1 MTVSQGRSEVYGEEL
16 KNEMEVNLG
25 ETQIVELQATYSSE
39 QIQGMALSKRVD
51 AFGQMAKLLQRP
63 KPEDIQIVTIQHQY
77 EPFWHVA
84 AGSHYVYERKS
95 TYKVDVAAPEVRT
108 VIIQD
113 KEYPVAQD
121 RTRSIDVEVEERCE
135 ESLRRDLTLD
145 AQSGEE
151 VDFRRYLTSP
161 QLAIPN
167 IAVLQQTGSIV
178 ILPEVRSSFVVRRV
192 IPMLMKTFHADKV
205 LEESINVETI
215 TLCFR
220 PTYAVEYNWA
230 AKQKKQVLVFD
241 ALSGTSKA
249 VTGELRRQVARV
261 LDNDMLFDIG
271 ADAIGTIIPGAN
283 VAIKL
288 GRFAVRKAL
297 NN

>member
-1 MTVSQGRSEVYGEEL
+1 
-16 KNEMEVNLG
+16 MEVNLG

-39 QIQGMALSKRVD
+39 QIQGLAMGKRID
-51 AFGQMAKLLQRP
+51 AFGQVAKLLQRP
-63 KPEDIQIVTIQHQY
+63 KPEDIEILTIQRQY

-84 AGSHYVYERKS
+84 ATSHYSYERRS
-95 TYKVDVAAPEVRT
+95 TYRVDVPAPEVRT
-108 VIIQD
+108 VILQD
-113 KEYPVAQD
+113 KEYPITTN
-121 RTRSIDVEVEERCE
+121 RTRGFDLEVEVRCE
-135 ESLRRDLTLD
+135 ESLHRDLTLD

-167 IAVLQQTGSIV
+167 IAMLQQTGAV
-178 ILPEVRSSFVVRRV
+178 VVLPEVRSSFVVRRV

-205 LEESINVETI
+205 LEETINVETI
-215 TLCFR
+215 SLCFR
-220 PTYAVEYNWA
+220 PTYAVEYSWA

-241 ALSGTSKA
+241 ALSGGSKP
-249 VTGELRRQVARV
+249 VVGELRKHVAKV
-261 LDNDMLFDIG
+261 LDNDALFDIG

-288 GRFAVRKAL
+288 GRFAARKAM

>member
-1 MTVSQGRSEVYGEEL
+1 
-16 KNEMEVNLG
+16 MEVNLG
-25 ETQIVELQATYSSE
+25 ETQIMELQATYSPE

-63 KPEDIQIVTIQHQY
+63 KPEDIEIVTIQKQY

-84 AGSHYVYERKS
+84 AVSHYVYERKHVYHIDIS
-95 TYKVDVAAPEVRT
+95 SPEVQT
-108 VIIQD
+108 VILQE
-113 KEYPVAQD
+113 KEYPVTQG
-121 RTRSIDVEVEERCE
+121 RTRGIDLDTVERCE

-161 QLAIPN
+161 QLMMPD
-167 IAVLQQTGSIV
+167 IATLQQTGAIV
-178 ILPEVRSSFVVRRV
+178 VMPEVRSSFVVRRV
-192 IPMLMKTFHADKV
+192 IPMLMKTFQADKV
-205 LEESINVETI
+205 LEETVNVETI

-220 PTYAVEYNWA
+220 PTYAVEYSWA
-230 AKQKKQVLVFD
+230 AKQKRQVMVFD
-241 ALSGTSKA
+241 ALSGNAKPVS
-249 VTGELRRQVARV
+249 GELKKQVAKV
-261 LDNDMLFDIG
+261 LDNDALFDIG

-288 GRFAVRKAL
+288 GRFAARKAI
-297 NN
+297 NAE